1 MGAESFTLTDKTP
14 RKTVFLD
21 RDGVL
26 NVCAPPHAYIRT
38 WEEFRFLPGA
48 VEGVRKLNEAG
59 FLVLVVTNQRGVARG
74 MLSLEDVNAI
84 HRRML
89 RELERQGARIDGV
102 YVCSHNEGECSCR
115 KPKIGLFLQAEAEF
129 CIDKSASWMVGD
141 SWSDE
146 EAGRRY
152 GVNVIR
158 TDNLL
163 SAAEQIISRKEDG
176 VK

>member
-1 MGAESFTLTDKTP
+1 MEAESSTLTDKTP
-14 RKTVFLD
+14 RKAVFLD

-26 NVCAPPHAYIRT
+26 NVCAPPHEYIRE
-38 WEEFRFLPGA
+38 WKDFRFLPGA

-74 MLSLEDVNAI
+74 LMSLEDVNAL

-89 RELERQGARIDGV
+89 QELKRQGARIDGV
-102 YVCSHNEGECSCR
+102 YVCPHNEGECGCR

-129 CIDKSASWMVGD
+129 CIGKSASWMVGD
-141 SWSDE
+141 SWSDA

-158 TDNLL
+158 TDNLF
-163 SAAEQIISRKEDG
+163 SAAEQIISRKEDS